1 MPTDRLDAAAEDRST
16 DRSLTGT
23 LTKHRPI
30 THPASQAPTAGV
42 PEPLRSA
49 VGADRVAFACD
60 WSQRDRE
67 IQSA

>member
-1 MPTDRLDAAAEDRST
+1 MPTDRLDAAAEDRPT

-23 LTKHRPI
+23 LTKHRP
-30 THPASQAPTAGV
+30 TTQPASQAPIAGV

-60 WSQRDRE
+60 WSQWDWE

>member
-30 THPASQAPTAGV
+30 THPASQAPIAGV
-42 PEPLRSA
+42 PEPLSSA

>member
-1 MPTDRLDAAAEDRST
+1 MPTDRLDAAAEDRPT
-16 DRSLTGT
+16 GRSLTGT
-23 LTKHRPI
+23 LAKHRPI
-30 THPASQAPTAGV
+30 THPASQAPIAGV